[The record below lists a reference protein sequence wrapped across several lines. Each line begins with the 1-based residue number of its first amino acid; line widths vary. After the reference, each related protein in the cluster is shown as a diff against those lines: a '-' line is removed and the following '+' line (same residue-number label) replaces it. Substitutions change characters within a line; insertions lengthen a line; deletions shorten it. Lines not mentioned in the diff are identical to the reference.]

1 MRIALIGL
9 MLAATVVLT
18 GCPDSDSGR
27 TVNTGTAGNNGGGT
41 TPGTELAANDLSVAT
56 DEDTTAN
63 GQLTARAPAQSTL
76 TFTLSQAASNGLAT
90 VNDDG
95 RFTYTPVQDFNGS
108 DQFTYDV
115 SNTQGGKS
123 SGTVSITVNP
133 IDDVPVAESASF
145 AVQTNLELTGQLVA
159 TDADGDS
166 LSYALDQT
174 VSNGTL
180 TLNSDGSFSYRSNTD
195 YVGADSFNFVAN
207 DGNSDSSPATVNI
220 NVTAGPVNG
229 VSRDIT
235 ISSNVDGEDISFT
248 LHEPDV
254 LEPGQSYPLIL
265 EGHGY
270 GGSKVNAASRSS
282 GRLYNL
288 LANGYGV
295 LSIDQR
301 GFGESGGTVRLF
313 DPRLEGQDLLQI
325 LDWAED
331 ATNIPWLDKSDG
343 DIVLGAI
350 GGSYGG
356 GYQHTIYALDPDKRI
371 DALAPEITW
380 HDLRYSLFSGQV
392 FKTYWAT
399 LLSAAGNALG
409 NQDPQ
414 VNQGLLEGLLL
425 NELSEEN
432 LQLLYEVS
440 LISHCEKANAFSH
453 NGQGVALDPVPALYW
468 QSARDTLFN
477 MNDARDNADCLKA
490 LGGDVRL
497 LTKTNGHDAGD
508 GERCGDLDKVQS
520 IRDWFDEKLKGE
532 AGKAS
537 YIPNYCFT
545 LGESG
550 TDAVITDD
558 FPTNINGFMVPEQSI
573 TAFSHVDQANSIL
586 LSTTGSAGAV
596 LAGVPKV
603 TLTVSGLTELVPVDP
618 ILFLGI
624 GIRSAGSSSDTLVMG
639 NQVRPMRGF
648 GNHEIELTGVN
659 VRLQPGDEVRLL
671 IYSGDNDR
679 YPNSGSRVPVQ
690 VTVAGSAELPLLAAD
705 LPAPPSN
712 TD

>member
-1 MRIALIGL
+1 MRTAITGFL
-9 MLAATVVLT
+9 LAVTLVLA
-18 GCPDSDSGR
+18 GCPDSSSRTGGSTTASGSK
-27 TVNTGTAGNNGGGT
+27 
-41 TPGTELAANDLSVAT
+41 LSANDLT
-56 DEDTTAN
+56 LTINEDQGTS
-63 GQLTARAPAQSTL
+63 GQLTAGASAQSTL
-76 TFTLSQAASNGLAT
+76 AFALFQPASHGLAS
-90 VNDDG
+90 VNNDG
-95 RFTYTPVQDFNGS
+95 RFTYIPAQNFNGA
-108 DQFTYDV
+108 DQFTFEV
-115 SNTQGGKS
+115 SNTAGDKS
-123 SGTVSITVNP
+123 TGTVSITVNP
-133 IDDVPVAESASF
+133 VNDVPVADNASF
-145 AVQTNLELTGQLVA
+145 AVQTNLKLTGQLVA
-159 TDADGDS
+159 FDADGDS
-166 LSYALDQT
+166 LSYSLADN
-174 VSNGTL
+174 VSNGSL
-180 TLNSDGSFSYRSNTD
+180 SLKSDGSFSYTSNTD
-195 YVGADSFNFVAN
+195 YVGADSFTFVAN
-207 DGNSDSSPATVNI
+207 DGSSESAPATVSI

-229 VSRDIT
+229 VSRDVI
-235 ISSNVDGEDISFT
+235 IPSAVDGKDISFT

-254 LEPGQSYPLIL
+254 LEPGQNYPLIL
-265 EGHGY
+265 HGHGY
-270 GGSKVNAASRSS
+270 AGNKVNAASRSS
-282 GRLYNL
+282 GGLYNL

-301 GFGESGGTVRLF
+301 GFGKSGGTVRLF
-313 DPRLEGQDLLQI
+313 DPRFEGQDLLQI

-331 ATNIPWLDKSDG
+331 AANIPWLDKSDG
-343 DIVLGAI
+343 DMVLGAI

-356 GYQHTIYALDPDKRI
+356 GYQHTIYALDKRKRI
-371 DALAPEITW
+371 DALAPEISW

-425 NELSEEN
+425 NDLSAEN

-440 LISHCEKANAFSH
+440 LISHCELANDFSH
-453 NGQGVALDPVPALYW
+453 NGKGKALDPIPALYW

-532 AGKAS
+532 VGKAS

-558 FPTNINGFMVPEQSI
+558 FPTNINGFMIPEQSI

-603 TLTVSGLTELVPVDP
+603 TLTVSGLTEPVPVDP

-712 TD
+712 

>member
-1 MRIALIGL
+1 MRTALIGL
-9 MLAATVVLT
+9 LLAATVVLT
-18 GCPDSDSGR
+18 GCPGSDGNGRPVSPINDETVLTATDS
-27 TVNTGTAGNNGGGT
+27 
-41 TPGTELAANDLSVAT
+41 SVTT
-56 DEDTTAN
+56 DEDQTAR
-63 GQLTARAPAQSTL
+63 GQLTANAPAQSTL
-76 TFTLSQAASNGLAT
+76 TFTLSKAASNGVAT
-90 VNDDG
+90 VAEDG
-95 RFTYTPVQDFNGS
+95 RFSYIPAQHFNGA
-108 DQFTYDV
+108 DQFDFEV
-115 SNTQGGKS
+115 SDTEGGTS
-123 SGTVSITVNP
+123 SATVSITINP
-133 IDDVPVAESASF
+133 VDDVPVADNASF

-159 TDADGDS
+159 TDFDGDAITYT
-166 LSYALDQT
+166 LEQNVT
-174 VSNGTL
+174 NGTL
-180 TLNSDGSFSYRSNTD
+180 SLNNDGRFSYTSNTD
-195 YVGADSFNFVAN
+195 YVGADSFTFIAN
-207 DGNSDSSPATVNI
+207 DGISDSSPATVNI

-229 VSRDIT
+229 VSRDFI
-235 ISSNVDGEDISFT
+235 IPSNVDGEAISFT

-270 GGSKVNAASRSS
+270 GGSKVNAANRSS

-301 GFGESGGTVRLF
+301 GFGQSGGTVRLF
-313 DPRLEGQDLLQI
+313 DPRFEGQDLLQI

-331 ATNIPWLDKSDG
+331 AANIPWVDKSDG

-356 GYQHTIYALDPDKRI
+356 GYQHTIYALDPNKRI

-380 HDLRYSLFSGQV
+380 HDLRYSLFSGRV

-409 NQDPQ
+409 NQDRQ
-414 VNQGLLEGLLL
+414 VNQGLVEGLLL
-425 NELSEEN
+425 NDISEAN

-440 LISHCEKANAFSH
+440 LISHCEKANDFSH
-453 NGQGVALDPVPALYW
+453 NGKGAALDPVPALYW

-477 MNDARDNADCLKA
+477 MNDARDNAACLKA
-490 LGGDVRL
+490 LGGDVRM

-508 GERCGDLDKVQS
+508 GERCGNLDKAQS
-520 IRDWFDEKLKGE
+520 IRDWFDEKLKGV

-550 TDAVITDD
+550 TDAVATDD
-558 FPTNINGFMVPEQSI
+558 FPTNINGFMVPTQNI
-573 TAFSHVDQANSIL
+573 TAFSPIDQATSIL

-596 LAGVPKV
+596 LAGIPKV
-603 TLTVSGLTELVPVDP
+603 TLTVSGTTEQVPVDP

-679 YPNSGSRVPVQ
+679 YPNSGSRTPVPV
-690 VTVAGSAELPLLAAD
+690 TVSGSAELPLLD
-705 LPAPPSN
+705 PGIVIVQ
-712 TD
+712 